1 MILRVN
7 KHLFLYSLSIVCLST
22 LFGCN
27 GTVFKTKTQ
36 TTDTSSLAA
45 TPPTSSLV
53 TNPQAQQPISSY
65 SGNKEYLSTKS
76 TVPVIPLAVSQEE
89 IAMREEQVKIA
100 QEQKRAAE
108 RRSKAGVGSDEEER
122 MAEYFVLSNKIRLL
136 QAKQLLQL
144 KQQQEK
150 NKNSLNKI

>member
-7 KHLFLYSLSIVCLST
+7 KHLLYSFSIVCLST
-22 LFGCN
+22 IFGCN
-27 GTVFKTKTQ
+27 STVFKTEAQ

-45 TPPTSSLV
+45 TPPTSSSV
-53 TNPQAQQPISSY
+53 TNPPAQQPISSY
-65 SGNKEYLSTKS
+65 SGNKEYLPTKS
-76 TVPVIPLAVSQEE
+76 TVPVILLAVSKEE
-89 IAMREEQVKIA
+89 IALREEQVKIA
-100 QEQKRAAE
+100 QEQKRYE
-108 RRSKAGVGSDEEER
+108 ELRNQAGVGTYQAER

-150 NKNSLNKI
+150 NKNSLTKI